1 MRVIIGGAGRVGI
14 ASAALTNERYDLV
27 VVDNDSRAAER
38 AIVGLSVVNGNITN
52 RELMEAGI
60 QNASV
65 FIAATPSDETNLIAC
80 SIAEHAHEHKEGVDR
95 LTSIC
100 RLRTTPHVNEYKAG
114 HLHEWARLTRRQPFT
129 VQF

>member
-14 ASAALTNERYDLV
+14 ALAKAMANEKYDLV
-27 VVDNDSRAAER
+27 VVDNDSRAVAN
-38 AIVGLSVVNGNITN
+38 AQSLDCLVNGNITN
-52 RELMEAGI
+52 RETPEAGI

-80 SIAEHAHEHKEGVDR
+80 SIAEHAHESKEGADR

-100 RLRTTPHVNEYKAG
+100 RLRTSSYVNNSRQVI
-114 HLHEWARLTRRQPFT
+114 ARVGQG
-129 VQF
+129 